1 MIKQLCI
8 NKHNTCL
15 SRKLETGYL
24 MTGNYSKT
32 YFLHKHIIKASLC
45 QGDYIHYPLSIIIH
59 WIYNVLVPNHK
70 QRHHSTRA
78 KQTHF
83 WKAKCSR
90 PNISSQIKNLCKPNW
105 CFFPV
110 SNLMCLLHVN
120 WNVFKRPTVLRKK
133 IVHVSIIAYTFYAI
147 LFCKFGQY
155 SIIKY

>member
-1 MIKQLCI
+1 MHLLIIKGLIRVVCNQITFYENDTMIKQLCI

-78 KQTHF
+78 KQRTF
-83 WKAKCSR
+83 EKRNVQDLIYPVKLKTFAS
-90 PNISSQIKNLCKPNW
+90 LTDV
-105 CFFPV
+105 FFPFLISCV
-110 SNLMCLLHVN
+110 YFM
-120 WNVFKRPTVLRKK
+120 
-133 IVHVSIIAYTFYAI
+133 
-147 LFCKFGQY
+147 
-155 SIIKY
+155 